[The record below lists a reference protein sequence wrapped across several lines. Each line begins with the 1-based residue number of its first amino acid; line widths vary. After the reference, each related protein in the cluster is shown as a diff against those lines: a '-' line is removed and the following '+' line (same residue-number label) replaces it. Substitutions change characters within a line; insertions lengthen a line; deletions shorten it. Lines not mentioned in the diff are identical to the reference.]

1 MAKEFKQKEPWEVA
15 RDEALKKKVLKSKYP
30 HIGKKVK
37 VKDRSKWEY
46 GVIDV
51 FNLGIRDEYCIVFE
65 NGYKEQIVGSSFQV
79 LIDGKWHD
87 GFDSLDNLIV
97 NYV

>member
-1 MAKEFKQKEPWEVA
+1 MKEQKEPWEVD

-37 VKDRSKWEY
+37 VKNRSKWEY
-46 GVIDV
+46 GVI
-51 FNLGIRDEYCIVFE
+51 
-65 NGYKEQIVGSSFQV
+65 
-79 LIDGKWHD
+79 
-87 GFDSLDNLIV
+87 IV